1 VFRLFEGAARESHAV
16 LCLALMEFEI
26 YLAKES
32 EDIAAVQILWKEYW
46 SSLGLAPEFQSFT
59 DELRDLPGVY
69 CEPGGLLIIAQGC
82 EKPAGTI
89 ALRRLSERSCETKR
103 LYVRPAFRGKGL
115 GRALLNRVITGAR
128 SIGYET
134 MYADSLPS
142 MADAHALYR
151 SCGFRQAGPYSATPT
166 PGAMYFELSLIES
179 VPLQTR
185 APRSSS

>member
-1 VFRLFEGAARESHAV
+1 MLS
-16 LCLALMEFEI
+16 LALMEFEI
-26 YLAKES
+26 HLAKGS
-32 EDIAAVQILWKEYW
+32 EDIQAVQILWKEYW
-46 SSLGLAPEFQSFT
+46 TSLGLAPEFQSFT

-69 CEPGGLLIIAQGC
+69 SEPGGQLIIAKDG

-115 GRALLNRVITGAR
+115 GRALLNQVIAGAR
-128 SIGYET
+128 SIGYAT

-151 SCGFRQAGPYSATPT
+151 SCGFKQAGPYSATPT
-166 PGAMYFELSLIES
+166 PGAMYFELSLI
-179 VPLQTR
+179 
-185 APRSSS
+185 